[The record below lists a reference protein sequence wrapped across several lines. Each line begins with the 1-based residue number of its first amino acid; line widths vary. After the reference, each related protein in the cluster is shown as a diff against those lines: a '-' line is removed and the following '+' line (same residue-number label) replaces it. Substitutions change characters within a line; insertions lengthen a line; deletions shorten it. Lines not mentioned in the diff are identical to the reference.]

1 MRNVKKIFLLSLGLL
16 SLVLGIIGI
25 FLPLLPTTPFL
36 LLSAFCFARSSV
48 RFHNWLMK
56 HPVLSP
62 PLRDWQDRG
71 VIRTGPKVMATT
83 MLSIS
88 GAFLFF
94 SERAPVVGKAAFA
107 VCASLVLLFLWT
119 RKSS

>member
-1 MRNVKKIFLLSLGLL
+1 MRNVKKLFLLSLGFL
-16 SLVLGIIGI
+16 SLVLGIVGI

-36 LLSAFCFARSSV
+36 LLSAFCFARSSA
-48 RFHNWLMK
+48 RFHHWLMS

-62 PLRDWQDRG
+62 PLKDWQERG
-71 VIRTGPKVMATT
+71 VIRTGPKVMATA

-94 SERAPVVGKAAFA
+94 SERAPEVGKAAFA